1 MNIQIKCTSCN
12 SDLELIE
19 VRKIREDLDT
29 IKILKTSCKACD
41 SIVFVRVAIDVFW

>member
-1 MNIQIKCTSCN
+1 MNIQTKCKSCN

-19 VRKIREDLDT
+19 VRKIREDLDK

-41 SIVFVRVAIDVFW
+41 SIVFLRVTIDTF